1 MDIILS
7 GKLFKKVEEHLE
19 ATKAN
24 REVNENLPNCSQVR
38 LILNTPQS
46 ENETVQSVLGWNSEY
61 SDSSFALL
69 CAFVGYDPDS
79 LKFEGRKLSDL
90 AFEFLAGI
98 NASPE
103 VIQEV
108 QRSQISEKEI
118 DTLNLISHRT
128 NLSFESVLN
137 SYLEN
142 ITYIEDNIHGEE
154 DIPLELIAGAKRL
167 AMYSLSKDTSAVMM
181 HLLVTR
187 APLSKMRTF
196 EDIHS
201 ALHRGMITPQ
211 QYFEISD
218 YIDGQESEIR
228 EAFNRC
234 FAA

>member
-7 GKLFKKVEEHLE
+7 EKLFKKVEEHLE
-19 ATKAN
+19 AT
-24 REVNENLPNCSQVR
+24 REVRVADENLPNCSQVR

-46 ENETVQSVLGWNSEY
+46 ENETVQSVLGRNDEY
-61 SDSSFALL
+61 SSSSFALL
-69 CAFVGYDPDS
+69 CAFTGYDS
-79 LKFEGRKLSDL
+79 VNLQFEGRKLSDL
-90 AFEFLAGI
+90 TFEFLTGI

-103 VIQEV
+103 VIQKV

-142 ITYIEDNIHGEE
+142 IAYIEDNIYGEE

-167 AMYSLSKDTSAVMM
+167 AMYSLNKDTSALMM
-181 HLLVTR
+181 YLLITR
-187 APLSKMRTF
+187 APLSKMRAF

-201 ALHRGMITPQ
+201 ALHRGMITAC
-211 QYFEISD
+211 QYFALSD
-218 YIDGQESEIR
+218 YVDSPEAEIR
-228 EAFNRC
+228 EAFNQC
-234 FAA
+234 FVA

>member
-19 ATKAN
+19 ATHEA
-24 REVNENLPNCSQVR
+24 READKNLPNCSQVR

-46 ENETVQSVLGWNSEY
+46 ENETVQGVLGCNGEY
-61 SDSSFALL
+61 HSNSFALL
-69 CAFVGYDPDS
+69 CAFVGYNSDN
-79 LKFEGRKLSDL
+79 LKFEGRRLSDL
-90 AFEFLAGI
+90 TFEFLAGI
-98 NASPE
+98 DASAE
-103 VIQEV
+103 VIRKV
-108 QRSQISEKEI
+108 QDSQISEKEI
-118 DTLNLISHRT
+118 DTLNLVAHRT

-142 ITYIEDNIHGEE
+142 ITYIEDNIRGEN
-154 DIPLELIAGAKRL
+154 IPEELIAGAKRL
-167 AMYSLSKDTSAVMM
+167 AMRSLNGDTSAVMM
-181 HLLVTR
+181 HLLIAR
-187 APLSKMRTF
+187 APLSKVRVF

-228 EAFNRC
+228 EAFNKC
-234 FAA
+234 FAT

>member
-46 ENETVQSVLGWNSEY
+46 ENETVQRVLGCNSEY
-61 SDSSFALL
+61 YSNSFALL
-69 CAFVGYDPDS
+69 CAFTGYDSDN
-79 LKFEGRKLSDL
+79 LQFEGRKLSDL
-90 AFEFLAGI
+90 TFEFLAGI

-103 VIQEV
+103 VIQKV

-118 DTLNLISHRT
+118 DTLNLVAHRT

-142 ITYIEDNIHGEE
+142 ITYIEDNIHGEN
-154 DIPLELIAGAKRL
+154 IPDELIAGAKRL
-167 AMYSLSKDTSAVMM
+167 AMCSLNGDTSAVMM
-181 HLLVTR
+181 HLLITR
-187 APLSKMRTF
+187 APLSKVRVF

-201 ALHRGMITPQ
+201 ALHRGMITTR

-218 YIDGQESEIR
+218 YVDGQESEIR
-228 EAFNRC
+228 EAFNKC
-234 FAA
+234 FGA

>member
-7 GKLFKKVEEHLE
+7 EKLFKKVEEHLE
-19 ATKAN
+19 AT
-24 REVNENLPNCSQVR
+24 REVRAADESLPNCSQVR
-38 LILNTPQS
+38 LILNAPQS
-46 ENETVQSVLGWNSEY
+46 ENETVQNVIGRNGEYHSNS
-61 SDSSFALL
+61 FVLL

-79 LKFEGRKLSDL
+79 LQFEGRKISDL
-90 AFEFLAGI
+90 TFEFLAGI

-103 VIQEV
+103 VIQKV

-142 ITYIEDNIHGEE
+142 ITYIEDNIHGEN
-154 DIPLELIAGAKRL
+154 IPDELIAGAKRL
-167 AMYSLSKDTSAVMM
+167 AMYSLNKDTSAVMM
-181 HLLVTR
+181 HLLITR
-187 APLSKMRTF
+187 APLSKMRVF

-201 ALHRGMITPQ
+201 ALHRGMITTC
-211 QYFEISD
+211 QYFALSD
-218 YIDGQESEIR
+218 YVDSPEAEIR
-228 EAFNRC
+228 EAFNKC